1 MIVVVGIGADGMA
14 GLAPTSRAELARAT
28 VVYGSARQL
37 ELLDDTVSARRRPW
51 PSPMLPALRTLLENA
66 EGDVHVVASGDPLMH
81 GVGGTLI
88 RLYGPDRVAVL
99 PHVSSVTL
107 ACSRVGWTV
116 QDTEIISLV
125 TAEPHTAVRRGG
137 RAVVMSRDATT
148 PAALARLLT
157 ETGRGDSEIT
167 VLEQL
172 GGPAERR
179 RSATAREW
187 AARPPGDV
195 DALNV
200 VAVRYLPD
208 ERRLS
213 VLPDDS
219 FAHDGQITKQS
230 MRAVTLA
237 ALAPRPGELLW
248 DVGAGSGSVAIEWCR
263 SGSGCHAV
271 AFERDE
277 QRRKRIA
284 DNATAFGVS
293 VDVRSDAPRAFDAA
307 AAPAA
312 IFVGGGLTEPGLFD
326 ACYERLARGRQA
338 GGERGDCRVG
348 GRSHRVVFARRWRVA
363 ALPALQRRTAG
374 QIHRLAPGD
383 ARHAVGGHQGMT
395 VYFIGAGPGAADLI
409 TVRGQRLLG
418 SCPVCLYAGSI
429 MPDDLLALC
438 PPDARIVD
446 TGPLTLDAI
455 IGEIADATAA
465 GSGCGTAAFGRSVA
479 LQRAR
484 RTVQASRCARHRIRD
499 RARRTGFRGGRGGA
513 RAGNS
518 PCQGSRRPSR

>member
-1 MIVVVGIGADGMA
+1 VIVVIGIGADGMA
-14 GLAPTSRAELARAT
+14 GLAPASRAELARAT
-28 VVYGSARQL
+28 VIYGSARQL
-37 ELLDDTVSARRRPW
+37 DLLDDSISASRRPW
-51 PSPMLPALRTLLENA
+51 PSPMLPSLRTLLDGA
-66 EGDVHVVASGDPLMH
+66 EGDIHVVASGDPLLH

-88 RLYGPDRVAVL
+88 RLYGPDKVAVL

-137 RAVVMSRDATT
+137 QAVVMSRDSTS
-148 PAALARLLT
+148 PADLARLLT

-172 GGPAERR
+172 CGPAERR

-208 ERRLS
+208 ERQFG

-237 ALAPRPGELLW
+237 ALAPRPGRLLW

-263 SGSGCHAV
+263 SGSGCRAI

-277 QRRKRIA
+277 QRRKRIV
-284 DNATAFGVS
+284 DNAVAFGANVEAHF
-293 VDVRSDAPRAFDAA
+293 DAPEAFEFAR
-307 AAPAA
+307 PPSA
-312 IFVGGGLTEPGLFD
+312 IFIGGGLTQPGLLE
-326 ACYERLARGRQA
+326 ACWERLVA
-338 GGERGDCRVG
+338 GGRLVANAVTAESEAVLAEWHSRIG
-348 GRSHRVVFARRWRVA
+348 GELRRYQHYQGEPLGRFTGWRPAMPVTQWVV
-363 ALPALQRRTAG
+363 TK
-374 QIHRLAPGD
+374 
-383 ARHAVGGHQGMT
+383 
-395 VYFIGAGPGAADLI
+395 
-409 TVRGQRLLG
+409 
-418 SCPVCLYAGSI
+418 
-429 MPDDLLALC
+429 
-438 PPDARIVD
+438 
-446 TGPLTLDAI
+446 
-455 IGEIADATAA
+455 E
-465 GSGCGTAAFGRSVA
+465 
-479 LQRAR
+479 
-484 RTVQASRCARHRIRD
+484 
-499 RARRTGFRGGRGGA
+499 
-513 RAGNS
+513 
-518 PCQGSRRPSR
+518 